1 MVTVKSYHE
10 HPLRIL
16 RYSIKNI
23 WLLIFPLL
31 RGLRTIK
38 LNSRWFYEWLQGA
51 WFDIAILVLIVI
63 FGLVQW
69 YFSRIILTAASI
81 THKYGVI
88 FRVNTTIPYCNI
100 SSTSYE
106 RPMYLSPFGAVRL
119 RCDTRAGIFRVSDMK
134 LMVRERIIPEL
145 KAKLPGIKEEDER
158 YVFPKTPVLSV
169 VLFSIFFSSGF
180 TGTVYIA
187 TFFFKGG
194 DIARDMVGSYLD
206 RITESTERFTGKL
219 LQRIPDAAIGLGILF
234 IGAWLISFFI
244 NITRYYDFSLATAD
258 KCVKL
263 NYGVFNR
270 KEYGLVKEHINYI
283 DIRQNLIMKSFRAI
297 AVHVSC
303 AGYGNSRKSLP
314 VLLTVRRESGIHDEL
329 EKIGINRGANDRFK
343 PVWTGFWQYVWI
355 PVIVSASLVPV
366 YMIVPKALPFF
377 DTLTV
382 FVAIMAEV
390 PAVWLIAVKTAAFF
404 TSGVSLY
411 DDRIMLRYNRF
422 TTFHTI
428 IADRRKLVK
437 VELEQT
443 IFQKIGRRGS
453 LSFWFEGEIKR
464 RHKVRALS
472 LKDIE
477 TISQLLDIELLSL
490 IRA

>member
-69 YFSRIILTAASI
+69 YFSRVILTAASI

-180 TGTVYIA
+180 TGTV
-187 TFFFKGG
+187 T
-194 DIARDMVGSYLD
+194 
-206 RITESTERFTGKL
+206 
-219 LQRIPDAAIGLGILF
+219 
-234 IGAWLISFFI
+234 
-244 NITRYYDFSLATAD
+244 
-258 KCVKL
+258 
-263 NYGVFNR
+263 
-270 KEYGLVKEHINYI
+270 
-283 DIRQNLIMKSFRAI
+283 
-297 AVHVSC
+297 
-303 AGYGNSRKSLP
+303 
-314 VLLTVRRESGIHDEL
+314 
-329 EKIGINRGANDRFK
+329 
-343 PVWTGFWQYVWI
+343 
-355 PVIVSASLVPV
+355 
-366 YMIVPKALPFF
+366 
-377 DTLTV
+377 
-382 FVAIMAEV
+382 
-390 PAVWLIAVKTAAFF
+390 
-404 TSGVSLY
+404 
-411 DDRIMLRYNRF
+411 
-422 TTFHTI
+422 
-428 IADRRKLVK
+428 
-437 VELEQT
+437 
-443 IFQKIGRRGS
+443 
-453 LSFWFEGEIKR
+453 
-464 RHKVRALS
+464 
-472 LKDIE
+472 
-477 TISQLLDIELLSL
+477 
-490 IRA
+490 